1 MTAVAFL
8 HDLTVVLLA
17 AAAGLLVFRRLGQPP
32 VLGYIA
38 AGALAGPLVTDA
50 ATIEALSEVGV
61 VFLLF
66 ALGVEFNLKRLAAV
80 GARAL
85 VAAAVEV
92 LAVFFFARLA
102 GAALGLSA
110 LGSLLVAAVCALA
123 STAIVARSLLSR
135 AGGGGWMELA
145 SGVLIAED
153 ILAVAMLAFFASAAS
168 FSGDAVSSVARE
180 LARLGMLATVVL
192 VAGLLILPRIMRLV
206 ERSGMKEV
214 RTLVI
219 VGTCFAL
226 SLLTSSL
233 GFSSALGAFLAG
245 AMMSET
251 AAATRLREVAEPF
264 KDVFGSIFFVSVGL
278 LLDGAWLR
286 ENWQGAAL
294 FCLAVAAARAAA
306 NGLAF
311 AAVGS
316 DPVSSVRSAAARL
329 PIGEFSFIL
338 ARLGDEKGMTPFPLF
353 PLTVAACV
361 ATTFFSGVLNDA
373 FHEAPERA
381 ERLVPGA
388 VKRLLEEY
396 GGALR
401 RLQVPRQAELVFNL
415 VKPSLIQ
422 IALNLLGLSGV
433 FLAADSLKERVAF
446 EATLPGTVWG
456 VTALVTLPFLMALW
470 RKSQAVALILLEA
483 LTSGGGDDR
492 PPAEARPGLTRIIL
506 SAATVLVAWWYLS
519 LSLPLLPPG
528 PAALAPVAV
537 IFLAGILLWRAAN
550 KLYAR
555 MQAALRETL
564 ARADAEPGAGLAIV
578 SHLVE
583 EGGEVKVATLRLSD
597 KAKGLGA
604 SLGELDLRA
613 KTGASILQINRGGH
627 ARVSPSAQTRLKSA
641 DEVILVGTV
650 EQLAQAREL
659 IG

>member
-38 AGALAGPLVTDA
+38 AGFLAGPFVSDP

-85 VAAAVEV
+85 VAAGVEV
-92 LAVFFFARLA
+92 LVVFLFARLL
-102 GAALGLSA
+102 GLALGLSS
-110 LGSLLVAAVCALA
+110 LGSLLVAAVSALA

-135 AGGGGWMELA
+135 PGGGGWMELA

-153 ILAVAMLAFFASAAS
+153 ILAVAMLAFFSSAAS

-180 LARLGMLATVVL
+180 LARLGMLATLVL
-192 VAGLLILPRIMRLV
+192 VSGLLILPRIMRMV

-214 RTLVI
+214 RTLAI

-226 SLLTSSL
+226 SLLTSEL

-264 KDVFGSIFFVSVGL
+264 KDVFGSVFFVSVGL
-278 LLDGAWLR
+278 LLDGAWLHQ
-286 ENWQGAAL
+286 NWQVATL
-294 FCLAVAAARAAA
+294 FCLAVAAVRLLA
-306 NGLAF
+306 NWAAF
-311 AAVGS
+311 AAAGS
-316 DPVSSVRSAAARL
+316 DAGSSVRSAAARL

-338 ARLGDEKGMTPFPLF
+338 ARLGDSKGMTPFPLF
-353 PLTVAACV
+353 PLAVAACV
-361 ATTFFSGVLNDA
+361 ATTFFSGTLNDA
-373 FHEAPERA
+373 FHDAPERA
-381 ERLVPGA
+381 ERLVPA
-388 VKRLLEEY
+388 SLKRLLEEY
-396 GGALR
+396 GTALR
-401 RLQVPRQAELVFNL
+401 RLQVPRQAELVYRL
-415 VKPSLIQ
+415 IKPSLIQ

-433 FLAADSLKERVAF
+433 FLAADSLKARVAF

-456 VTALVTLPFLMALW
+456 VTAIVTLPFLMALW

-483 LTSGGGDDR
+483 LTSGGDDGR
-492 PPAEARPGLTRIIL
+492 PPAEARPGLTRLIL
-506 SAATVLVAWWYLS
+506 SAATGLVAWWYLS

-528 PAALAPVAV
+528 LAALAPVAV
-537 IFLAGILLWRAAN
+537 ICIAGIFLWRAAN

-555 MQAALRETL
+555 MQASLRETL
-564 ARADAEPGAGLAIV
+564 ERADAEPEAGLALV
-578 SHLVE
+578 SHMV
-583 EGGEVKVATLRLSD
+583 EGGEDVKVLTIKLSE

-604 SLGELDLRA
+604 SLVELDLRA

-627 ARVSPSAQTRLKSA
+627 ARVSPSAQTRLKSG
-641 DEVILVGTV
+641 DEVILVGTP
-650 EQLAQAREL
+650 EQIAQARET
-659 IG
+659 IA